1 MLPEQRKIIMEN
13 QKLLYSF
20 RKRGTNLR
28 EKSLTLLS
36 KKIDRAYKTM
46 QKSIDELKRH
56 NIILDSNDF
65 LLNSNFAY
73 FVGFYVTDDEVEIE
87 LLDFQLEPV
96 LEKIMPGFKKR
107 IHYETIHE
115 AIEIMKSMIDEIS
128 ENVTIESISIVF
140 NKCMNYKNSLAYYEN
155 GLDLKLYNLSVQFKT
170 CRAFMPSFF
179 RDAFIGDDVLAYTL
193 YLREKVF
200 ESNSIVYYDLDQN
213 RLSYIMN
220 NILQRN
226 TNPVFGMIFP
236 RFTQQQREL
245 FKKLEN
251 VSDKEYANILISNKE
266 QFNSIETTYMQIK
279 ALLHPEYF
287 VFGGK
292 WLRKTQFEDFIF
304 RNTEIF
310 NTYKLLANMLF
321 VECPS
326 FSFFNVMNKDE
337 QQQKGAGIYA
347 AYSFFDWELKW

>member
-20 RKRGTNLR
+20 RKRGTDLP
-28 EKSLTLLS
+28 EKALTLLS
-36 KKIDRAYKTM
+36 KKIDKAYKTM
-46 QKSIDELKRH
+46 QKSIDELKQH

-65 LLNSNFAY
+65 LLNSSFAY
-73 FVGFYVTDDEVEIE
+73 FAGFYVTDDEVEVE

-96 LEKIMPGFKKR
+96 LEKIVPALKKR
-107 IHYETIHE
+107 VHYETIHE
-115 AIEIMKSMIDEIS
+115 VMEIMKNMIDEIS
-128 ENVTIESISIVF
+128 ENVTIESISIIF
-140 NKCMNYKNSLAYYEN
+140 NKCMNYQNNLAYCEN

-170 CRAFMPSFF
+170 CKAFMPSVFQDVF
-179 RDAFIGDDVLAYTL
+179 VGDDVLAYTL

-220 NILQRN
+220 NILQKN
-226 TNPVFGMIFP
+226 TNPAFGMIFP
-236 RFTQQQREL
+236 RFTQQQRKL
-245 FKKLEN
+245 FQKLES
-251 VSDKEYANILISNKE
+251 VSDKEYVNILIDNME

-279 ALLHPEYF
+279 ALLNPEYF

-304 RNTEIF
+304 RNTKIF
-310 NTYKLLANMLF
+310 NSYKELANILF
-321 VECPS
+321 VESPS
-326 FSFFNVMNKDE
+326 YSFFNVMNKDE

>member
-20 RKRGTNLR
+20 RKRGTDLP
-28 EKSLTLLS
+28 EKALTLLLR
-36 KKIDRAYKTM
+36 KIDKAYKTM

-65 LLNSNFAY
+65 LLNSSFAY
-73 FVGFYVTDDEVEIE
+73 FAGFYVTDNEVEIE

-115 AIEIMKSMIDEIS
+115 VIEIMKNMIDEIS
-128 ENVTIESISIVF
+128 GNVTIESISIIF
-140 NKCMNYKNSLAYYEN
+140 NKCMNYQNNLAYYEN
-155 GLDLKLYNLSVQFKT
+155 GFDLKLYNLSIQFKN
-170 CRAFMPSFF
+170 CKAFMPSVLQ
-179 RDAFIGDDVLAYTL
+179 DVFIGDDVLAYAL

-213 RLSYIMN
+213 RISYIMN

-226 TNPVFGMIFP
+226 SNPVFGMIFP
-236 RFTQQQREL
+236 RFTQQQKEL
-245 FKKLEN
+245 FKNLEKA
-251 VSDKEYANILISNKE
+251 SDKTYVEILTANRE

-279 ALLHPEYF
+279 ALLNPEYF
-287 VFGGK
+287 VLGGK

-304 RNTEIF
+304 RNTKIF
-310 NTYKLLANMLF
+310 NSYKELANILF
-321 VECPS
+321 VESPS
-326 FSFFNVMNKDE
+326 SSFFNVMNKDD